1 MRTSTLDTEGFMAT
15 GFGVV
20 HPWLCDAMGHLTTRH
35 YTGFFDDASHHLFAG
50 LGYDEALGRSEG
62 WGWADVVTTTQYHA
76 EVTAGA
82 LIVVKSRIVAIGTS
96 SMSAEHLLSKRTTGV
111 LLARMEAR
119 TVCFDLVKRR
129 SRPVPDAIRTTV
141 LQMIAA
147 RPPEKPELER

>member
-1 MRTSTLDTEGFMAT
+1 MSISALDTEGLMVT
-15 GFGVV
+15 GLGVI

-50 LGYDEALGRSEG
+50 LGYDEAFGRGEG
-62 WGWADVVTTTQYHA
+62 WGWADVVTTINYHA

-82 LIVVKSRIVAIGTS
+82 LIVVRSRIVAIGTS
-96 SMSAEHLLSKRTTGV
+96 SMSAEHLLCNRTTGV
-111 LLARMEAR
+111 LSARMEAR

-129 SRPVPDAIRTTV
+129 SRPVPDAIRAAV

-147 RPPEKPELER
+147 RPPETPALES